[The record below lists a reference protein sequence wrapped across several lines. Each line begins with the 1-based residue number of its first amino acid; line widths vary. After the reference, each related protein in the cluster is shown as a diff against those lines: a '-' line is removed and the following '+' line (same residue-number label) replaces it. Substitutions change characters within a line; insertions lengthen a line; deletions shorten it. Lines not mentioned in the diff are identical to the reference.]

1 METEVARWDGAQ
13 AGAVL
18 SLGRGVSRVTVNTCM
33 GTDNTRETPE
43 WKQMKTKKKKV
54 SKQEDRIYNCLFL
67 KGTGNKYRSNDEKL
81 EAADGGAA
89 PFPFKSFSK
98 CPVLGPTN

>member
-1 METEVARWDGAQ
+1 METEVARWAGAQ

-43 WKQMKTKKKKV
+43 WKQMKTKKKK
-54 SKQEDRIYNCLFL
+54 K
-67 KGTGNKYRSNDEKL
+67 
-81 EAADGGAA
+81 
-89 PFPFKSFSK
+89 
-98 CPVLGPTN
+98 